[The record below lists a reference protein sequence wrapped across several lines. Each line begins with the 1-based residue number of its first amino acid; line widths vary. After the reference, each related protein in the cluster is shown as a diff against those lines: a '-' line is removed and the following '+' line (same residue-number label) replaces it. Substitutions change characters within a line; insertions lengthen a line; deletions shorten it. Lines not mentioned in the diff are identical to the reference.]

1 MPSERRFV
9 LVDGN
14 NFYVSCERLFR
25 PSLRHRP
32 VVVLSNNDGCCV
44 ARSNEAKAMGIRMGT
59 PYFQVRRAFEKA
71 GGIAL
76 SSNYTLYADLSNR
89 MMSVIGQYSD
99 RQEIYS
105 IDESFLEWEGF
116 RHFDQDRMALN
127 LRQKVERWVGIP
139 VGVGIGETKTL
150 AKLANHLAK
159 KHPDFKAQGYCNLP
173 SLSPELRAR
182 YLMETPIDDVWGIGR
197 RWSQRLEAVGVR
209 TALDLSLINPRKI
222 RSSFNVV
229 VERTALEL
237 RGILCLP
244 LEESPPPRQQI
255 IASRSFG
262 QLISDPEA
270 LRQSVSTHAAR
281 AAEKLREDG
290 SIAGALTVFLHTP
303 PFNPKE
309 PQYHPHVT
317 LRLGCPTQDT
327 MTLTQ
332 AALRGLARIYRE
344 GFRFQ
349 KAGVMLGDIRPE
361 GPVQQDLFGQEVQV
375 TPRQSEQRRKL
386 IATMDRINRDMGK
399 ETLWTASQGLT
410 LQEQSSSLWRM
421 NRDRLSPAYTT
432 RWNDLPRVRAK

>member
-1 MPSERRFV
+1 MLSDRRFV

-25 PSLRHRP
+25 PALRHRP

-44 ARSNEAKAMGIRMGT
+44 ARSNEAKAMGIQMGT
-59 PYFQVRRAFEKA
+59 PYFQIRKAFEKA

-76 SSNYTLYADLSNR
+76 SSNYTLYADLSTR

-116 RHFDQDRMALN
+116 RHFDAGKMAID

-150 AKLANHLAK
+150 AKLANRLAK

-173 SLSPELRAR
+173 GLDPLERQR
-182 YLMETPIDDVWGIGR
+182 YLAETPIGEVWGIGR
-197 RWSQRLEAVGVR
+197 RWSQKLETLGIR
-209 TALDLSLINPRKI
+209 TALDLSRADPSRI
-222 RSSFNVV
+222 RSTFNVIL
-229 VERTALEL
+229 ERTALEL
-237 RGILCLP
+237 RGVLCLA

-262 QLISDPEA
+262 GLVTDLES

-290 SIAGALTVFLHTP
+290 SRAHLLTVFLHTP

-309 PQYHPHVT
+309 PQYHPQVT
-317 LRLGCPTQDT
+317 LRLKTPSRDT
-327 MTLTQ
+327 LTLTQ
-332 AALRGLARIYRE
+332 AALRGLEAIYRE
-344 GFRFQ
+344 GFRYQ
-349 KAGVMLGDIRPE
+349 KAGVMLGEMTREERI
-361 GPVQQDLFGQEVQV
+361 QTDLFESEVAAS
-375 TPRQSEQRRKL
+375 RGERDRL
-386 IATMDRINRDMGK
+386 LATMDRINRAMGRH
-399 ETLWTASQGLT
+399 TLWTASQGLT
-410 LQEQSSSLWRM
+410 AKEQAEGNWRM
-421 NRDRLSPAYTT
+421 NRGNLSPAYTT
-432 RWNDLPRVRAK
+432 RWNEIPRVMAR